1 MMDLTK
7 NTPENVEYMVDGIKD
22 KLRMMNMGAVK
33 SSHFNVEM
41 YEDLKFLYDLV
52 MKKNSFSPS
61 EMEAIAEELGNL
73 KK

>member
-1 MMDLTK
+1 MDLTK

>member
-1 MMDLTK
+1 MDLTK
-7 NTPENVEYMVDGIKD
+7 NTPENVEYMVDAIKD

-41 YEDLKFLYDLV
+41 YEELKFLYDLV